1 MQYDRRL
8 NTKCQCQRLKRTYYG
23 FIWIL
28 VNSWHFTTLSKQLIR
43 KFLLIC
49 EKGWHDTIMNYSIY
63 MKLSLHRTDEMWFY
77 IINENIPTVFWWICQ
92 LHFLYID
99 LEVSFLS
106 ILKIKS
112 IDSYFDKWCVY
123 QYLSVCYMKLS
134 VFGLIKLERTR
145 KVIFFY
151 GRPR

>member
-1 MQYDRRL
+1 M
-8 NTKCQCQRLKRTYYG
+8 KI
-23 FIWIL
+23 F
-28 VNSWHFTTLSKQLIR
+28 QL
-43 KFLLIC
+43 F
-49 EKGWHDTIMNYSIY
+49 S
-63 MKLSLHRTDEMWFY
+63 DEFVSY
-77 IINENIPTVFWWICQ
+77 TF
-92 LHFLYID
+92 YID